1 MAQVQ
6 VALAPC
12 GVSASTPAKS
22 KAKWLSAL
30 FLGGWRWHWG
40 IAMGEV
46 TRSEIPGSHSKVL
59 FSFANGHGKGDKK
72 DYWAVVF

>member
-6 VALAPC
+6 VAPAPC

-22 KAKWLSAL
+22 KAKWFSAL

-40 IAMGEV
+40 IGMCED
-46 TRSEIPGSHSKVL
+46 THSEIPGSHSKVL
-59 FSFANGHGKGDKK
+59 FSSINGHGKGEKK
-72 DYWAVVF
+72 NYWAVVF